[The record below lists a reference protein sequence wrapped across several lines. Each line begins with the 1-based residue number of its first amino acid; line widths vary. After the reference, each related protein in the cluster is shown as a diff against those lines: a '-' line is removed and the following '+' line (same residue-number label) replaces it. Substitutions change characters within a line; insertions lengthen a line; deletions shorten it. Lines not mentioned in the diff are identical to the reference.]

1 MKARQQQDKL
11 NMRQFFFIA
20 VALCCVVFSSCTVKS
35 GIKNVLGYGHTT
47 EKVNIPERPN
57 KVFTGGF
64 TEACSH
70 QAVPDYSVTGQEQSG
85 LSLHAAAV
93 FVCCALL
100 TFLFGENL
108 FGTLQVHPGYS
119 THRIAGATPIFI
131 RHRKLII

>member
-1 MKARQQQDKL
+1 MKAGQQQDKL

-70 QAVPDYSVTGQEQSG
+70 QAAPDYSVTGQEQSG

-100 TFLFGENL
+100 TFLLEKIFLGH
-108 FGTLQVHPGYS
+108 FRYIPDIP
-119 THRIAGATPIFI
+119 RIV
-131 RHRKLII
+131 